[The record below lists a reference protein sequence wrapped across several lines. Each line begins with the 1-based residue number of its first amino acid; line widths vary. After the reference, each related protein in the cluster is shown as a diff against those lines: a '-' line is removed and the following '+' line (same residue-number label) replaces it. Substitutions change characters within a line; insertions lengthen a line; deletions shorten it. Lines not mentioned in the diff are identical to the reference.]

1 MFVTKIDKSYK
12 VQCFYAETVRTVTQ
26 NLNVSE
32 RKEMQKNVLVIIGDE
47 EAATARRPSSVF
59 YDDTQKLAEDTLT
72 SNAPLPECRYQVLD
86 GGKGGSPLTFAS
98 VGQVVYHEW
107 TCDPEGKL
115 SEDSPFCA
123 TVHSC
128 NVKEDGG
135 REVLLLDENGCAVD
149 RYLLNNLDYT
159 SDLTGGQIS
168 QVFKFADQHSLF
180 FQCQIRLSLKEGL
193 VCRRSSDDCPKVLR
207 GKRSAESDNHEDN
220 VDVVSQYMTI
230 FDIDDLGEKMSGISA
245 ALPSS
250 QQLRNGEICISQLA
264 AGSLLSLLASSI
276 LICILS
282 IAFATY
288 WKVSSDV
295 KHGD

>member
-1 MFVTKIDKSYK
+1 MEK
-12 VQCFYAETVRTVTQ
+12 
-26 NLNVSE
+26 
-32 RKEMQKNVLVIIGDE
+32 
-47 EAATARRPSSVF
+47 
-59 YDDTQKLAEDTLT
+59 
-72 SNAPLPECRYQVLD
+72 VLD
-86 GGKGGSPLTFAS
+86 GGKGGNPLTFAS
-98 VGQVVYHEW
+98 VGQLVYHEW

-180 FQCQIRLSLKEGL
+180 FQCQIRLSLKEGP

-207 GKRSAESDNHEDN
+207 GKRSTGSNSHEDN

-230 FDIDDLGEKMSGISA
+230 FDIDGSGGKSW
-245 ALPSS
+245 L
-250 QQLRNGEICISQLA
+250 
-264 AGSLLSLLASSI
+264 
-276 LICILS
+276 
-282 IAFATY
+282 
-288 WKVSSDV
+288 
-295 KHGD
+295 